1 MHKTLSV
8 VVPVLVSLFLIQIM
22 SDVLY
27 VRAVGYQPAERDTAR
42 ARRAIVPR
50 SGPVHEVDREASA
63 GAIIT

>member
-27 VRAVGYQPAERDTAR
+27 VRAVGRHYHLNSDKRLRAGAPCRS
-42 ARRAIVPR
+42 ARR
-50 SGPVHEVDREASA
+50 
-63 GAIIT
+63 

>member
-42 ARRAIVPR
+42 VRRAIVP